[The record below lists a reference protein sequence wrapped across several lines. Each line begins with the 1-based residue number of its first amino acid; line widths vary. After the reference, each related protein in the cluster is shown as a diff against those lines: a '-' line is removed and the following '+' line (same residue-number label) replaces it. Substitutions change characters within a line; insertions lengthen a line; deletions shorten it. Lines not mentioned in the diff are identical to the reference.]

1 MFSRFSMIWRFHFYH
16 YYLLALNLEQSKR
29 RTGFQKWI
37 SMFDEI
43 WNFHSKHISLFCL
56 CSPVVLGKSCLKVL
70 KEPET
75 LFICQSS
82 AAPDLIIFFTLKLS
96 LTIPS
101 SRKSIRNLKKKSSH
115 LHHLFSSKT
124 IFVSRLRPW
133 LMPTSKKVF
142 HLTIKAMIGRAQT
155 GVWNSW

>member
-1 MFSRFSMIWRFHFYH
+1 MFSSFSMIWRFHFYH
-16 YYLLALNLEQSKR
+16 YYLLALNLEQSKG

-37 SMFDEI
+37 SMFDKI
-43 WNFHSKHISLFCL
+43 WNFHSKHISSFCL

-75 LFICQSS
+75 LFYVKVQQHQIR
-82 AAPDLIIFFTLKLS
+82 LFFSTLKLS
-96 LTIPS
+96 LTVPLS
-101 SRKSIRNLKKKSSH
+101 KKSTRNLKKKSSH
-115 LHHLFSSKT
+115 LYHLFSSKT

-142 HLTIKAMIGRAQT
+142 RLTIKAMIGRAQT

>member
-1 MFSRFSMIWRFHFYH
+1 MFYSFQMIWRFS
-16 YYLLALNLEQSKR
+16 LLSVLPFGLKSSKG

-43 WNFHSKHISLFCL
+43 WNFHSKHISRFCL

-82 AAPDLIIFFTLKLS
+82 AAPDLIIFSTLKLS

-133 LMPTSKKVF
+133 LMQTSKKVF
-142 HLTIKAMIGRAQT
+142 RLTIKAMIGRAQT

>member
-1 MFSRFSMIWRFHFYH
+1 MFSSFSMIWRFHLYH

-37 SMFDEI
+37 SMFDKI
-43 WNFHSKHISLFCL
+43 WNFHSKHISSFCL

-82 AAPDLIIFFTLKLS
+82 AAPDLIIFSTLKLS
-96 LTIPS
+96 L
-101 SRKSIRNLKKKSSH
+101 KSEKHQSLTH
-115 LHHLFSSKT
+115 LYRMHHLYQEISHQPILWDIIDIAWILVPQKY
-124 IFVSRLRPW
+124 
-133 LMPTSKKVF
+133 
-142 HLTIKAMIGRAQT
+142 LT
-155 GVWNSW
+155 N